1 MKSRKRNRK
10 QDFDY
15 SKDGIYFITACCKKR
30 IHHFGE
36 IINGEMQLNE
46 FGIIAHNQIL
56 WIETQ
61 YTYVELHNF
70 VVMPNH
76 VHILFEIVGTGR
88 DLSPHSPE
96 IDYAGISSIS
106 HGSSLIDGTRTGRDM
121 SLLKIKSIS
130 SLIGAYKT
138 TSSKSIHLAG
148 NYDFFWQ
155 RSFYD
160 SIVLVTEQY
169 DATYNYITE
178 NPKRWIKDIFNQ
190 ETNPNCQ
197 ED

>member
-1 MKSRKRNRK
+1 MESRKRNRK

-88 DLSPHSPE
+88 DLS
-96 IDYAGISSIS
+96 
-106 HGSSLIDGTRTGRDM
+106 LR
-121 SLLKIKSIS
+121 KIKSIS

-138 TSSKSIHLAG
+138 TSSKLIHMAG
-148 NYDFFWQ
+148 NDDFFWQ

-160 SIVLVTEQY
+160 SIVLVTKQY
-169 DATYNYITE
+169 DTIYNYITE
-178 NPKRWIKDIFNQ
+178 NPKRWIKDIFNK
-190 ETNPNCQ
+190 ETKPNY
-197 ED
+197 

>member
-1 MKSRKRNRK
+1 MESRKRNRK

-169 DATYNYITE
+169 DAIYNYITE
-178 NPKRWIKDIFNQ
+178 NPKRWIKDVFNQ
-190 ETNPNCQ
+190 ETNPNC
-197 ED
+197 